1 MSVLL
6 DAIKK
11 ASDGGKKSFTRQDVV
26 KQLFATRNRSSILGT
41 YSFDNEGDTSLTTY
55 GLYTI
60 KGGKL
65 VFDHA
70 IKTTSLLPRG
80 AKSPGA

>member
-1 MSVLL
+1 M
-6 DAIKK
+6 ANPT
-11 ASDGGKKSFTRQDVV
+11 ASANGTKSFTRQDVV
-26 KQLFATRNRSSILGT
+26 KQLLATKNRSSILGT

-65 VFDHA
+65 VFDHP
-70 IKTTSLLPRG
+70 IKTTSLLPKG
-80 AKSPGA
+80 AKAPST